1 MRHMKTRLQTFT
13 LRRLVPV
20 CLALAAGASFAVAA
34 AESPP
39 KEPPAAPPTIG
50 VVVLPFQNATGEA
63 AWDDWRQ
70 AVPALVRSCL
80 DRAEFTRIPSW
91 KTIQPALMRAG
102 WTNTTTIDAK
112 LARQMAQELKA
123 DVAVW
128 GSFRH
133 LTNGWAVDAKV
144 LRAGSEAAPV
154 ELHFTSSRWVD
165 LAESLALG
173 LAKQSDRTIA
183 DDERQNWRLLMPDS
197 EKADGTL
204 AKAIALELQKAPA
217 ADQEQALREALA
229 ADPRCGYAHAS
240 LCMILRNTERKDD
253 WEKAVR
259 EFVRQQPQLCDA
271 HLALSRFHWT
281 GGDNGGAEREVR
293 EALKLHRGCPGA
305 IKGLFVLLRESERW
319 AELTKLLE
327 EVHTARRHD
336 AGTRIFLAYARTQSG
351 DIEGAHDLLR
361 SLDELPEEDEAFDS
375 TLLAAASATGQA
387 ELMGRAL
394 ARLGPQ
400 AAESEGIRD
409 TLASAKFFLRDK
421 DSSRS
426 NAPVVRPSIFG
437 PGELSAELDRRL
449 TAEERKL
456 VVNPLE
462 LTPELIAEARR
473 LTVGLTNDMVRALA
487 LFAEV
492 TVRGRGFGEGGK
504 RTADEALK
512 DSGDPQTRFACQEYA
527 KLFVALA
534 RVLGLEAWLVHIE
547 RCADG
552 SFGYHDCAALFLEG
566 HGVLI
571 DPTWRAFG
579 IPHQEFTV
587 LDDVQ
592 AISHQAMQGGG
603 EPDPRRLRM
612 GLKLYP
618 EDRWTRLQFVRGMA
632 RAGELAAAE
641 EELRKVQST
650 GADTWDL
657 HAAAAE
663 LEIARERWPAAL
675 AELQRA
681 VALIPSNALVHV
693 RMANVYDQLKNSAK
707 SDEHMKLALQLDRGE
722 LPRDFRRESELE
734 FRVRAASSQAK
745 SGAPGSLG
753 ELRHRAEAGDFA
765 AQMAMARACFEA
777 KPPRTEEGMRWLRMA
792 AGQGYDQAQY
802 LLAMHLLV
810 LGGEKAAPEAVQW
823 LQKSAAQG
831 NADAQYQF
839 GLILYDGKLAPR
851 DNVTAAQWI
860 LLAAAAKNSDAR
872 YLLKE
877 LQLFLTAGELAEARK
892 RADAFKPVKQPAAT
906 PQK

>member
-1 MRHMKTRLQTFT
+1 
-13 LRRLVPV
+13 
-20 CLALAAGASFAVAA
+20 
-34 AESPP
+34 
-39 KEPPAAPPTIG
+39 
-50 VVVLPFQNATGEA
+50 
-63 AWDDWRQ
+63 
-70 AVPALVRSCL
+70 
-80 DRAEFTRIPSW
+80 
-91 KTIQPALMRAG
+91 
-102 WTNTTTIDAK
+102 
-112 LARQMAQELKA
+112 
-123 DVAVW
+123 
-128 GSFRH
+128 
-133 LTNGWAVDAKV
+133 
-144 LRAGSEAAPV
+144 
-154 ELHFTSSRWVD
+154 
-165 LAESLALG
+165 
-173 LAKQSDRTIA
+173 
-183 DDERQNWRLLMPDS
+183 
-197 EKADGTL
+197 
-204 AKAIALELQKAPA
+204 
-217 ADQEQALREALA
+217 
-229 ADPRCGYAHAS
+229 
-240 LCMILRNTERKDD
+240 MILRNAERKDD

-319 AELTKLLE
+319 AELTKFLE

-361 SLDELPEEDEAFDS
+361 SLDELPEEDEAFDL

-426 NAPVVRPSIFG
+426 NAPVVRPRIFG

-462 LTPELIAEARR
+462 LTPELTDEARR
-473 LTVGLTNDMVRALA
+473 LTVGLTNDMARALA

-504 RTADEALK
+504 RTADEAFR
-512 DSGDPQTRFACQEYA
+512 DSVDPLTRFSCQEYA

-552 SFGYHDCAALFLEG
+552 SPAYHDCAALFLEG

-579 IPHQEFTV
+579 ISHQAFTV

-592 AISHQAMQGGG
+592 AISHQAMQGDDK
-603 EPDPRRLRM
+603 PNPRLLRM

-632 RAGELAAAE
+632 KAGELDTAAE
-641 EELRKVQST
+641 DLRKVQAT
-650 GADTWDL
+650 GTESWDTYE
-657 HAAAAE
+657 AAAE
-663 LEIARERWPAAL
+663 LEMARERWQPAL
-675 AELQRA
+675 AEL
-681 VALIPSNALVHV
+681 
-693 RMANVYDQLKNSAK
+693 
-707 SDEHMKLALQLDRGE
+707 
-722 LPRDFRRESELE
+722 
-734 FRVRAASSQAK
+734 
-745 SGAPGSLG
+745 
-753 ELRHRAEAGDFA
+753 HRA
-765 AQMAMARACFEA
+765 Q
-777 KPPRTEEGMRWLRMA
+777 
-792 AGQGYDQAQY
+792 
-802 LLAMHLLV
+802 
-810 LGGEKAAPEAVQW
+810 
-823 LQKSAAQG
+823 
-831 NADAQYQF
+831 
-839 GLILYDGKLAPR
+839 
-851 DNVTAAQWI
+851 
-860 LLAAAAKNSDAR
+860 
-872 YLLKE
+872 
-877 LQLFLTAGELAEARK
+877 RK
-892 RADAFKPVKQPAAT
+892 GHGVRSG
-906 PQK
+906 